1 MAVTTTGWVVPG
13 AWAGPLWVR
22 EAGAGPPLL
31 LLHGAGACGDVFGLL
46 APRLVD
52 HCRTLIPDLRGHG
65 RGGALPGPLGA
76 EAVAVDLAPALN
88 ALGVGSVHV
97 LGHSHGGAAAQAFAR
112 DHPDRVRSLV
122 LVGAYTIQRLTPW
135 ERAAGLL
142 APPVV
147 EALGAGRLAWLIH
160 QSRSAGGGR
169 RLSPDA
175 AAILAAIVAAN
186 DAGRVAAAL
195 RAARPF
201 DSRGWLA
208 EIRVPTLIVTG
219 AADRVVSLRQ
229 ARLLA
234 AGIPRARLRVL
245 PDGGHMLPLS
255 HPAELA
261 AILEVWLD
269 ATGADRA
276 GTGSTPS

>member
-1 MAVTTTGWVVPG
+1 
-13 AWAGPLWVR
+13 VR

-31 LLHGAGACGDVFGLL
+31 LLHGAGAGGDVFGLL

-52 HCRTLIPDLRGHG
+52 HCRILIPDLRGHG
-65 RGGALPGPLGA
+65 RGGSLPGPLGA
-76 EAVAVDLAPALN
+76 EAVAADLAPALD
-88 ALGVGSVHV
+88 ALGVESVHI

-122 LVGAYTIQRLTPW
+122 LVGAYTIQRLSRW

-142 APPVV
+142 APPIV

-160 QSRSAGGGR
+160 RSRSAGGGR

-175 AAILAAIVAAN
+175 AAILAALVAEN

-201 DSRGWLA
+201 DSRGWL
-208 EIRVPTLIVTG
+208 EKIQVPTLVVAG
-219 AADRVVSLRQ
+219 AADHVVSPEQ

-261 AILEVWLD
+261 AILMEWLD
-269 ATGADRA
+269 AAGTGRA
-276 GTGSTPS
+276 GTGPTPS